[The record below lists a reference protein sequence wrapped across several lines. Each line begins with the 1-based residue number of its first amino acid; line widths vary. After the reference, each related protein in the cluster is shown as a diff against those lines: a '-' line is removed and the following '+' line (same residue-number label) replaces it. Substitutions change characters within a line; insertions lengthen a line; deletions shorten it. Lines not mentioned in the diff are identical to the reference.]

1 MSITRGKGILKQ
13 ETRHEVTSS
22 SKQCQFEIWEYFI
35 VSKARATS
43 VADRIRFLKFSWKA
57 GIGLWN
63 RRDIT
68 GPISDDI
75 QISIKRAR

>member
-43 VADRIRFLKFSWKA
+43 VADRIRFLKFS
-57 GIGLWN
+57 
-63 RRDIT
+63 
-68 GPISDDI
+68 
-75 QISIKRAR
+75 